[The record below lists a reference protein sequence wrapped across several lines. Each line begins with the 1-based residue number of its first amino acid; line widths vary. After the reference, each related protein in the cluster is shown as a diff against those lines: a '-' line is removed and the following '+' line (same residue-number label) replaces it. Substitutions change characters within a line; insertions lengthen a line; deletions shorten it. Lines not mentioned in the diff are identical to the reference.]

1 MCVIVGKC
9 GGLWWEGNISDCG
22 MGANVGDCDSG
33 EIFSVVG
40 WGHFGVCGLR
50 DVQIFTNFDIFKKF
64 LILTFFHHH
73 HFVLRNINIYQ
84 NVTKIHHFP
93 YTLQIF
99 RMCVSDTLPH
109 FPLVYLTKCQNN
121 RYSFE

>member
-9 GGLWWEGNISDCG
+9 GGLWGAVLWIGGGVGEKGIISDCE

-50 DVQIFTNFDIFKKF
+50 DVQIFTNFDIFKNF
-64 LILTFFHHH
+64 LILTFFHHP
-73 HFVLRNINIYQ
+73 HFVLKNINYLSKCH
-84 NVTKIHHFP
+84 KIP
-93 YTLQIF
+93 
-99 RMCVSDTLPH
+99 
-109 FPLVYLTKCQNN
+109 
-121 RYSFE
+121 SFS